1 MINIVIF
8 FRDMRQDFV
17 DKVMSVDCVLYVFDM
32 FKLVINIIKGEK
44 IVNFEFIKMCIV
56 CIVMYCFVYF
66 LLLYIM

>member
-8 FRDMRQDFV
+8 FCDVRQDFV
-17 DKVMSVDCVLYVFDM
+17 DKVMSVDGILYVFDM

-56 CIVMYCFVYF
+56 CIVSYVYF

>member
-8 FRDMRQDFV
+8 FCDMRQDFV

-56 CIVMYCFVYF
+56 CIVSYVYF

>member
-8 FRDMRQDFV
+8 FCDVRQDFV

-44 IVNFEFIKMCIV
+44 IVNFEFIKMWMYVLLCIV
-56 CIVMYCFVYF
+56 LFIFYYCI
-66 LLLYIM
+66 

>member
-8 FRDMRQDFV
+8 FCDVRQDFV

-56 CIVMYCFVYF
+56 CIVSYVYF
-66 LLLYIM
+66 LLLCIM

>member
-8 FRDMRQDFV
+8 FCDMRQDFV

-32 FKLVINIIKGEK
+32 FELVINIIKGEK